1 MIGFFRGEWLQSFID
16 DLQKQF
22 STPNVKEAL
31 YQLPDFYKQNINKD
45 IFKQE
50 IQKRVEAINN
60 GTEVLTPYMDG
71 MDEMLQR
78 VEQKNADS

>member
-1 MIGFFRGEWLQSFID
+1 MQLNIDLDKSFID

-31 YQLPDFYKQNINKD
+31 YQLLDFYKQNRKEDALKI
-45 IFKQE
+45 E
-50 IQKRVEAINN
+50 LQKRVEAIDN

-78 VEQKNADS
+78 LKSKHANS

>member
-1 MIGFFRGEWLQSFID
+1 MQLNIDLDKSFID

-31 YQLPDFYKQNINKD
+31 YQLLDFYKQNINKD

-78 VEQKNADS
+78 VKNKHADS

>member
-1 MIGFFRGEWLQSFID
+1 MQLNIDLDKSFID
-16 DLQKQF
+16 DLQRQF

-31 YQLPDFYKQNINKD
+31 YQLLDFYKQNRKED
-45 IFKQE
+45 ALKE
-50 IQKRVEAINN
+50 ELQKRVEAINN

-78 VEQKNADS
+78 LKSKHANS

>member
-1 MIGFFRGEWLQSFID
+1 MQLNIDLDKSFID

-31 YQLPDFYKQNINKD
+31 YQLLDFYKQNRKED
-45 IFKQE
+45 TLKE
-50 IQKRVEAINN
+50 ELQKRVEAIEN

-78 VEQKNADS
+78 LKSKHANS